1 MLKKFFLWIFIIV
14 WISFFYVLGNYINY
28 PLHQEIKYNVINH
41 PEFIPTKNVVKLSS
55 AGFYNIVSDFYW
67 LDTIQYIGGN
77 AVSSEYKKYLYP
89 MLNLITDINP
99 NFTSPYLIWEL
110 LLTSY
115 NERYENIT
123 KAEIE
128 KNVDQAITLGLKWME
143 KNCDLKKV
151 ELIKNEYD
159 LKKLWTED
167 KYKNPCSD
175 SQIPYYLAYIYHWNK
190 FDSLNASFYYRV
202 TSANTDAPTG
212 ARIMAAIMQWK
223 WWDREKSIMMFL
235 SLAESLS
242 SEKEKDCSV
251 FSKELWGV
259 LLNVFNNKIKLNW
272 KLVSQVEKIRQE
284 LVKKLW
290 EDNLDKNKNLDN
302 FCSTYLNKATRELNL
317 LYLENADKVYFTDKK
332 THALYPQN
340 LFKAGYIDYIP
351 LDFQRDKDFQIIY
364 FYNNEIKN
372 WDYKAWE

>member
-1 MLKKFFLWIFIIV
+1 MLKKFFSWVFIIL
-14 WISFFYVLGNYINY
+14 WISFFYIIGNSINY
-28 PLHQEIKYNVINH
+28 PVHQDIKYNLISH

-67 LDTIQYIGGN
+67 LDTIQYIGSN

-99 NFTSPYLIWEL
+99 NFTQPYLIWEL

-115 NERYENIT
+115 NERYENIS
-123 KAEIE
+123 KEEIE
-128 KNVDQAITLGLKWME
+128 KNVDQAMALWLKWIE
-143 KNCDLKKV
+143 KNCDLNKIA
-151 ELIKNEYD
+151 LIKNEYD
-159 LKKLWTED
+159 LKKLWTEE

-190 FDSLNASFYYRV
+190 FDSLNASLYYKV

-223 WWDREKSIMMFL
+223 WWDREKSIIMFL

-242 SEKEKDCSV
+242 SEKEKSCSL
-251 FSKELWGV
+251 FSKDLWDV
-259 LLNVFNNKIKLNW
+259 LLNVFSKKMALNW
-272 KLVSQVEKIRQE
+272 KSVSEIDKIRGQ
-284 LVKKLW
+284 LIKKLW

-317 LYLENADKVYFTDKK
+317 YYLENADKLYFTDKK
-332 THALYPQN
+332 NHAQTPED
-340 LFKAGYIDYIP
+340 LFKAWFIDYIP

-364 FYNNEIKN
+364 FYNDEIKN
-372 WDYKAWE
+372 WDYKAGN